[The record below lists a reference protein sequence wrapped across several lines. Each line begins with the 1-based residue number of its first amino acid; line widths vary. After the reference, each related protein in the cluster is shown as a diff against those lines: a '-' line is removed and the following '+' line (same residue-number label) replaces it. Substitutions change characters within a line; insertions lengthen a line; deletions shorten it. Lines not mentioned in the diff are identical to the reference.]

1 MMPSGVRRGR
11 RREDAMAR
19 SPASATRSLADG
31 IREHRIY
38 LEVQR
43 ETAQYGETRITVALQ
58 VWLWATV
65 PKRAGSLPADPGCRS
80 AVATL
85 EATAAAAVA
94 RAGVV
99 PPPDVEPF
107 RWRLY
112 ESRHVADADEL
123 RLEVTLHAPP
133 GAAGPEGALA
143 ELRRALEELGVFEGS
158 WRPSLATAAERVP
171 APEPMT
177 PRPAGAAPGLSLSP
191 QHA

>member
-1 MMPSGVRRGR
+1 
-11 RREDAMAR
+11 MAR

-43 ETAQYGETRITVALQ
+43 ETAQHGDTRITVALQ

-133 GAAGPEGALA
+133 GGAAPDGPGERALA
-143 ELRRALEELGVFEGS
+143 ELRRAFEELGVFEGS
-158 WRPSLATAAERVP
+158 WRPSLATAADRVP
-171 APEPMT
+171 APEPSP
-177 PRPAGAAPGLSLSP
+177 PRPAGEALGLPLAP